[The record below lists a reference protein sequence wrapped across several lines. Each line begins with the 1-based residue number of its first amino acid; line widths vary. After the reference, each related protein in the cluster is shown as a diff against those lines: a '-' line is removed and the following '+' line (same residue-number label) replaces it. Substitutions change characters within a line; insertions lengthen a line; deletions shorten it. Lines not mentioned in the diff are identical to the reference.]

1 MTQSDIKKIVENLIQ
16 TFLDAGKISIDLRKK
31 GLTKEIKSDN
41 TPVSNGDLE
50 VNKIL
55 SKKILSLTPNIPIV
69 SEETSENKSKN
80 NLENFWLIDP
90 IDGTYDYINDLDE
103 FTINAALIVNKLPT
117 IGLIYAPAKNRMFY
131 SYGDNF
137 SFELINGVPI
147 NDSDIISFT
156 KTYRDFFEK
165 HSITFFEATTAMAF
179 DYFRKNKI
187 DIAIVETGL
196 GGRLDSTNVL
206 SPIHTIIT
214 EIDFDHTH
222 LLGETVEEITAEKCG
237 IIKNSIPNT
246 TINTKSNIAEVID
259 KFSTEQNTNTNYIN
273 KDLINIAEHK
283 TNKLHLNYYDSSYIL
298 PQAGSFQAEN
308 AVLAI
313 ETIKN
318 EFKNITNNQIQDGL
332 DQWFW
337 PGRMQQMGE
346 NIFYD
351 VAHNSSGV
359 NTLTSDLFDI
369 YNQKPIG
376 LVVMKNDKIRPEI
389 ISLFENAFK
398 ELIIST
404 IPSKDILSK
413 NDIKSIKSLNNYQFI
428 ENLNDALGLLK
439 NKQFDGP
446 KVIFGSHYI
455 AKYVYKFF
463 DFSFDKGNI

>member
-1 MTQSDIKKIVENLIQ
+1 MINSTLEYLYQLHNRGIKLGLENI
-16 TFLDAGKISIDLRKK
+16 
-31 GLTKEIKSDN
+31 
-41 TPVSNGDLE
+41 
-50 VNKIL
+50 NKIL
-55 SKKILSLTPNIPIV
+55 LECNNPHDAFKSIHLAGTNGKGSTASIIAKILQNSGHKVGLY
-69 SEETSENKSKN
+69 TSPH
-80 NLENFWLIDP
+80 LINFNERI
-90 IDGTYDYINDLDE
+90 
-103 FTINAALIVNKLPT
+103 
-117 IGLIYAPAKNRMFY
+117 R
-131 SYGDNF
+131 
-137 SFELINGVPI
+137 INGVPI
-147 NDSDIISFT
+147 SDDDIISFT

-165 HSITFFEATTAMAF
+165 QSITFFEATTAMAF
-179 DYFRKNKI
+179 DYFRKNEI

-237 IIKNSIPNT
+237 IIKNATPNT
-246 TINTKSNIAEVID
+246 TINTKSNIVKVID
-259 KFSTEQNTNTNYIN
+259 KFSTKHNTKTNYIN
-273 KDLINIAEHK
+273 KDLINIVEHK
-283 TNKLHLNYYDSSYIL
+283 TNTLHLKYNDSSYIL

-313 ETIKN
+313 ETIIN
-318 EFKNITNNQIQDGL
+318 EFQNITNIQIQDGL

-337 PGRMQQMGE
+337 PGRMQQMTE

-351 VAHNSSGV
+351 VAHNSAGV
-359 NTLTSDLFDI
+359 NILTSDLFDI
-369 YNQKPIG
+369 YNQKPMG
-376 LVVMKNDKIRPEI
+376 LVVIKNDKIRPEI
-389 ISLFENAFK
+389 ISLFENNFK

-413 NDIKSIKSLNNYQFI
+413 NDIKSARSLNNYQFI

-439 NKQFDGP
+439 DKQFDGP

>member
-1 MTQSDIKKIVENLIQ
+1 MMIDSTLEYLYQLHNRGIKLGLENI
-16 TFLDAGKISIDLRKK
+16 
-31 GLTKEIKSDN
+31 
-41 TPVSNGDLE
+41 
-50 VNKIL
+50 NKIL
-55 SKKILSLTPNIPIV
+55 NECNNPHKKFKSIHLAGTNGKGSTASIIAKILQSVGQKVGLY
-69 SEETSENKSKN
+69 TSPH
-80 NLENFWLIDP
+80 LINFNERIR
-90 IDGTYDYINDLDE
+90 
-103 FTINAALIVNKLPT
+103 V
-117 IGLIYAPAKNRMFY
+117 
-131 SYGDNF
+131 
-137 SFELINGVPI
+137 NGVPI
-147 NDSDIISFT
+147 NDSDIINFT

-206 SPIHTIIT
+206 SPVHTIIT

-237 IIKNSIPNT
+237 IIKNSIPNI
-246 TINTKSNIAEVID
+246 TINTKSNIVEVID
-259 KFSTEQNTNTNYIN
+259 KFSKQQNTKTNYIN
-273 KDLINIAEHK
+273 KDFINIVEHK
-283 TNKLHLNYYDSSYIL
+283 TNKLRLNYYDSSYIL

-313 ETIKN
+313 ETIKS
-318 EFKNITNNQIQDGL
+318 EFKNITNTQIQNGL
-332 DQWFW
+332 NQWFW

-359 NTLTSDLFDI
+359 NILTSDLFDI
-369 YNQKPIG
+369 YNQKPVG

-413 NDIKSIKSLNNYQFI
+413 NDIKSIKTLNNYQFI